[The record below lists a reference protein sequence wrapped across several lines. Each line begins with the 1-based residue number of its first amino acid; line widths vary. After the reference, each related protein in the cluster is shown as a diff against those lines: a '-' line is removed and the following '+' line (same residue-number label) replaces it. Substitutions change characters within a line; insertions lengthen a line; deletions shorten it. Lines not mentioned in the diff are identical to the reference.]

1 MKEFLKKLINLII
14 ELLVEDKKENEE
26 IVIEDITTSVLDTQ
40 NETKQESDINTLET
54 PKESTEVVENK
65 SSEVIK
71 EETTSSKTEQVE
83 EEPKTTQKESYKMLT
98 VKERQTYLK
107 KIGLYTKSV
116 DGIVGSGHKK
126 AVKQFNIIFLNKKSE
141 TYYEDT
147 DKLLRKIYA
156 SYSKSKY
163 MVDTDWQYFKNFK
176 KTEYK
181 CKCGGKYCNG
191 YPHKIAMHLVMAD
204 QYQRNYYGV
213 SVSLTSGVRC
223 EKHNKN
229 VGGTSN
235 SYHKKGR
242 ASDSITKGKSSTT
255 VRNMIHKNSNTKL
268 PFVSYSYDITNS
280 SMHKTVSL

>member
-1 MKEFLKKLINLII
+1 MLKKILEFFKNLIVFEEPKI
-14 ELLVEDKKENEE
+14 EKVE
-26 IVIEDITTSVLDTQ
+26 IPIIEDITSSKMEQVEEPITNDLNTQ
-40 NETKQESDINTLET
+40 NQTNNETAITTSESSKQ
-54 PKESTEVVENK
+54 STEVVENK
-65 SSEVIK
+65 PNEVM
-71 EETTSSKTEQVE
+71 EEQ
-83 EEPKTTQKESYKMLT
+83 TQKKETYKMLT
-98 VKERQTYLK
+98 IKERQTYLK
-107 KIGLYTKSV
+107 KIGLYTKSI

-126 AVKQFNIIFLNKKSE
+126 AVKQFNIIFLNKKSK

-147 DKLLRKIYA
+147 DKLLRKIYD

-163 MVDTDWQYFKNFK
+163 MVDTDWQYFKSFK
-176 KTEYK
+176 KSEYK

-191 YPHKIAMHLVMAD
+191 YPSKIAMRLVMAD

-213 SVSLTSGVRC
+213 SVSLTSGIRC

-242 ASDSITKGKSSTT
+242 SSDTITSGKSSAT
-255 VRNMIHKNSNTKL
+255 VRNMIYKNSKTKL
-268 PFVSYSYDITNS
+268 PFVTYSYDITSS

>member
-1 MKEFLKKLINLII
+1 MKEFFIKLINLIL
-14 ELLVEDKKENEE
+14 ELLVEDKKETEVEEEKNVEYVSTDILNTQNQANNETA
-26 IVIEDITTSVLDTQ
+26 ITTLESS
-40 NETKQESDINTLET
+40 KQ
-54 PKESTEVVENK
+54 STEVLGNK
-65 SSEVIK
+65 SSEVI
-71 EETTSSKTEQVE
+71 EEQ
-83 EEPKTTQKESYKMLT
+83 TQKKEPYKMLT

-107 KIGLYTKSV
+107 KLGFYTKKV
-116 DGIVGSGHKK
+116 DNIRGDGQKK
-126 AVKQFNIIFLNKKSE
+126 AEKQFNIIFLNKKSE

-147 DKLLRKIYA
+147 DKLLRKIYD

-181 CKCGGKYCNG
+181 CKCKGKYCNG

-213 SVSLTSGVRC
+213 SVSLTSGIRC

-242 ASDSITKGKSSTT
+242 ASDSITKGKSSAT
-255 VRNMIHKNSNTKL
+255 VRNMIYKNSSTKL
-268 PFVSYSYDITNS
+268 PFVSYSYDITKD
-280 SMHKTVSL
+280 SMHKTVDL

>member
-1 MKEFLKKLINLII
+1 MKEFFIKLINLIL
-14 ELLVEDKKENEE
+14 ELLVEDKKETEVEE
-26 IVIEDITTSVLDTQ
+26 EKNIEYVSKDILNAQNQTN
-40 NETKQESDINTLET
+40 NETATTTLESY
-54 PKESTEVVENK
+54 KQSTEAVENK
-65 SSEVIK
+65 SGEVI
-71 EETTSSKTEQVE
+71 EEQ
-83 EEPKTTQKESYKMLT
+83 TQKKETYKMLT

-107 KIGLYTKSV
+107 KIGLYTKKV

-141 TYYEDT
+141 TYYENT
-147 DKLLRKIYA
+147 DKLLRKIYD

-163 MVDTDWQYFKNFK
+163 MVDTDWQYFKNFE

-181 CKCGGKYCNG
+181 CKCKGKYCNG

-255 VRNMIHKNSNTKL
+255 VRNMIYKNSSTKL
-268 PFVSYSYDITNS
+268 PFVSYSYDITKD
-280 SMHKTVSL
+280 SMHKTVDL